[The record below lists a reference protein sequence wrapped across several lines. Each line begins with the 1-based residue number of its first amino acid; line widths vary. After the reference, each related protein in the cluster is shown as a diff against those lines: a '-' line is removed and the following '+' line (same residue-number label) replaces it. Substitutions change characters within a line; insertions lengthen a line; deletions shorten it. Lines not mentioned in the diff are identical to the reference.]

1 MKGSLVLIYPL
12 GTRLVLIYEQAMP
25 YITKLFVLVHLIKE
39 IRSQPILLL
48 ILATIEG
55 RERNK
60 DRIKGLQLTLRFVK
74 ALFDEVVVK

>member
-1 MKGSLVLIYPL
+1 MKGSFVLIYPFW
-12 GTRLVLIYEQAMP
+12 TKLVLIYEQAMP
-25 YITKLFVLVHLIKE
+25 YITKRFVFVHLIKE

-60 DRIKGLQLTLRFVK
+60 DRIKGLQLALRFVK